1 MQRWFSK
8 DHVIIQSEGTYT
20 DLDMM
25 GEMGKTKARV
35 YTNSE
40 ILDFQRIKV
49 ITILSLLRLCRASL
63 LVVRRVVLIMCAS
76 VVCWCGAARRLARV
90 FATWPRRASRLVF
103 SRLDWCFVVAVHMC
117 ACACVVVINA
127 GAEKSCIQRR

>member
-8 DHVIIQSEGTYT
+8 DHVIIQPEGTYT

-49 ITILSLLRLCRASL
+49 ITILSLLRFCRASL

-76 VVCWCGAARRLARV
+76 VVCWCGAAWRLARV

-103 SRLDWCFVVAVHMC
+103 FRLDWCFVVEVC
-117 ACACVVVINA
+117 ACVCVVVINA
-127 GAEKSCIQRR
+127 GAGKSCIQRR